1 MSFPAAIASAFRNYA
16 NGHGRATR
24 SEYWWFELFNAI
36 VVIIVL
42 VPTRAVGTPAARIAG
57 FAIAGLFVLATLA
70 PHIAVAVRRLH
81 DTNRSG
87 WYIFIALV
95 PLIGWLLLLIPLLL
109 PSKASGAPERT
120 DKVRAYIS

>member
-1 MSFPAAIASAFRNYA
+1 MSFPAAVASAFRNYT

-24 SEYWWFELFNAI
+24 SEYWWFELFQAI
-36 VVIIVL
+36 VVTIV
-42 VPTRAVGTPAARIAG
+42 TQGARAIGTNDAEISGFVVAG
-57 FAIAGLFVLATLA
+57 VFVLATLA

-95 PLIGWLLLLIPLLL
+95 PLVGWLLLLIPLLQ
-109 PSKASGAPERT
+109 PSRPAQGPVA
-120 DKVRAYIS
+120 

>member
-1 MSFPAAIASAFRNYA
+1 MSFPQAVASAFRNYA
-16 NGHGRATR
+16 NGHGRAKR
-24 SEYWWFELFNAI
+24 AEYWWFELFIAI
-36 VVIIVL
+36 VVAIVL
-42 VPTRAVGTPAARIAG
+42 VPTRAIGTTDARFTG
-57 FAIAGLFVLATLA
+57 FVIVGLFLLATLA

-109 PSKASGAPERT
+109 PSKPGSVPLG
-120 DKVRAYIS
+120 DH